1 MASPLATLGCIGVT
15 VDAAAYPRLAD
26 WVAAMHARPSFASI
40 IARDRAM
47 IDAMGGPVQ
56 REVLAG

>member
-1 MASPLATLGCIGVT
+1 
-15 VDAAAYPRLAD
+15 
-26 WVAAMHARPSFASI
+26 MHARPSFASI

-56 REVLAG
+56 RAVLAG